1 MFGFGKKKQELSEQ
15 QIVDS
20 KIELRK
26 LMEKLKVMLVREVA
40 TARKLKEKGMK
51 SSSNYSK
58 IGVTYYLLQIVQKA
72 YNRLD
77 DLRSSAELS
86 ELMGGLSS
94 VIGSINRIGEQTAK
108 PKTSSLL
115 NNLGKMQKSAKSEN
129 ANLAEML
136 KGLSVTASEP
146 VENDL
151 SGLVGVDVIERLIN
165 GESADT
171 MDIPAD
177 AVPITKT
184 VQKTQTTANVQTT
197 EEEFDEVENLRK
209 MQELIDQLP

>member
-151 SGLVGVDVIERLIN
+151 SGLVGLDVIERLIN